1 MSGMKYAMIGS
12 GAMGYRY
19 GVLLQ
24 ETAGIHVDFIDA
36 WDKNVNKVREQGGVM
51 VSRDHENRH
60 LVPINMYLSLI
71 HI

>member
-1 MSGMKYAMIGS
+1 MKYTVIGA

-24 ETAGIHVDFIDA
+24 EVAGLDVDFIDA
-36 WDKNVNKVREQGGVM
+36 WQPNIDAVREQGGVY

-60 LVPINMYLSLI
+60 LVPVNIYA
-71 HI
+71 

>member
-1 MSGMKYAMIGS
+1 MSDMKYAMIGS

-36 WDKNVNKVREQGGVM
+36 WDENVKIMTAIQTCG
-51 VSRDHENRH
+51 
-60 LVPINMYLSLI
+60 LCL
-71 HI
+71 

>member
-24 ETAGIHVDFIDA
+24 ETADIHVDFIDA
-36 WDKNVNKVREQGGVM
+36 WDENVNKVREQGGVM
-51 VSRDHENRH
+51 VS
-60 LVPINMYLSLI
+60 
-71 HI
+71 